1 MYGFCRALFFVL
13 LRLVYRI
20 RATGAE
26 NVPGEGAVIICC
38 NHIHLLDPIVM
49 ATCLKRKIIF
59 MAKADLYRSR
69 FGKWFFES
77 LGCIPVHRDGNDL
90 YSLKKAFG
98 VLKDGGVLG
107 IFPEGTRE
115 KNGVHGTFK
124 PGVATFAQRTDSIL
138 VPAFIKGSYRLFTKV
153 ELIFG
158 DSVDLSEYKG
168 RKMSAEE
175 YQTLA
180 EDVIAPAVYALEER
194 L

>member
-1 MYGFCRALFFVL
+1 
-13 LRLVYRI
+13 
-20 RATGAE
+20 
-26 NVPGEGAVIICC
+26 
-38 NHIHLLDPIVM
+38 DPVVM

-59 MAKADLYRSR
+59 MAKSDLYQSR
-69 FGKWFFES
+69 FGKWLFES

-90 YSLKKAFG
+90 YSLKKALG

-124 PGVATFAQRTDSIL
+124 PGVATFAQRTDSTL
-138 VPAFIKGSYRLFTKV
+138 VPAFIRGSYKLFTKI

-158 DSVDLSEYKG
+158 EPVDISEYRG
-168 RKMSAEE
+168 RKMSPEE
-175 YQTLA
+175 YQAMA
-180 EDVIAPAVYALEER
+180 EEIIAPAVYGLEGR